1 MEISPRGAGI
11 GCPRLCSAVL
21 GCPGLSQADLGHP
34 RLPQPVLAFLLVR
47 KLQWGIP
54 RTSGIVQTFLLGPN
68 GPSRIVGAFL
78 LGEELAVL
86 GCARLSWAVLACP
99 GLALATPGSL
109 RLFQASLLVKSSSGI
124 VQTFLLEPNGP
135 SGIVGLSTGSR
146 NWLP

>member
-1 MEISPRGAGI
+1 MAALGCARLSWVVLA
-11 GCPRLCSAVL
+11 CPRLTLAT
-21 GCPGLSQADLGHP
+21 PGYPSLFQ
-34 RLPQPVLAFLLVR
+34 AFLLVR

-68 GPSRIVGAFL
+68 GPSRIVGAYL
-78 LGEELAVL
+78 LGTELAVL

-124 VQTFLLEPNGP
+124 VQTFLLGPNGP
-135 SGIVGLSTGSR
+135 SRIVGRLVRKSR
-146 NWLP
+146 FSLPYGRFG